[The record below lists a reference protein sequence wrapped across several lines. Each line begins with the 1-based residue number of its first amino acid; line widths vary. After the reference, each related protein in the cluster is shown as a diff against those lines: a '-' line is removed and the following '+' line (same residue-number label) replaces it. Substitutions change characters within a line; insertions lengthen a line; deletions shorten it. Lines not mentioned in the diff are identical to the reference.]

1 MARKVK
7 VVYDEREKALKKV
20 EELEQL
26 AKEAEAEEKAMIENA
41 EKQIQTVADSVNM
54 FCGVILSRQDI
65 VAVIDLALKSG
76 ESVKIPFKLY
86 FKE

>member
-20 EELEQL
+20 EEIERLV
-26 AKEAEAEEKAMIENA
+26 KEAEDEEKAMVGRA
-41 EKQIQTVADSVNM
+41 EQQIQAVADGVNM
-54 FCGVILSRQDI
+54 FCGVILSQQD
-65 VAVIDLALKSG
+65 VTAVVDLALKTG